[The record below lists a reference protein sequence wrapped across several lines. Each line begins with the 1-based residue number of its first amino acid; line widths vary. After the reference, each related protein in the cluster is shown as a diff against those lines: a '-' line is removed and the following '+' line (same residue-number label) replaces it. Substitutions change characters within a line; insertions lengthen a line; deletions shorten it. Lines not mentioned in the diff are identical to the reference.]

1 LRVFRRLPLVLEI
14 VPELEFATVCGNCY
28 PEIAGESAECAA
40 DCIPLRILPRKGHP
54 MKVAIRH
61 GNEEWREPIEKET
74 EQQVLKLKKLLKRYD
89 PDLVQLH
96 GNIEK
101 QPRMESYSFILNLS
115 LPTGTLHATG
125 EGDDVRSS
133 VKAAFAEIETQ
144 IKKHMALL
152 RKDYEWKRKRPRAK
166 ALA

>member
-1 LRVFRRLPLVLEI
+1 
-14 VPELEFATVCGNCY
+14 
-28 PEIAGESAECAA
+28 
-40 DCIPLRILPRKGHP
+40 
-54 MKVAIRH
+54 MKLAIRH

-74 EQQVLKLKKLLKRYD
+74 DLHILKLKKLLKRYS

-101 QPRMESYSFILNLS
+101 HPRKESYCFSLNLS

-125 EGDDVRSS
+125 EGVEVRRS
-133 VKAAFAEIETQ
+133 VKIAFAEIETQ
-144 IKKHMALL
+144 LKKHMALL

>member
-1 LRVFRRLPLVLEI
+1 
-14 VPELEFATVCGNCY
+14 
-28 PEIAGESAECAA
+28 
-40 DCIPLRILPRKGHP
+40 

-74 EQQVLKLKKLLKRYD
+74 DPRVIKLAKLLNHYS

-101 QPRMESYSFILNLS
+101 HARKEIYSFTLNLS

-125 EGDDVRSS
+125 EGTDVRKS
-133 VKAAFAEIETQ
+133 VKAAFAEIEKQT
-144 IKKHMALL
+144 KKHISLL
-152 RKDYEWKRKRPRAK
+152 RKDHEWKRKRPHPKMLPETAG
-166 ALA
+166 